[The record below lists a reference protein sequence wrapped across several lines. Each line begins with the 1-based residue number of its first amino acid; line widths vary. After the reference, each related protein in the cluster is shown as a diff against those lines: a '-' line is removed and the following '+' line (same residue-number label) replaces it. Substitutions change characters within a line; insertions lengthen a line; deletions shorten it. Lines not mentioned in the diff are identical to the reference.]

1 MQARD
6 FIQQIA
12 KQLFIYDEAEAK
24 AISEWLV
31 EHFYGLSRNDL
42 LLNIEIK
49 QTANIDL
56 DNLIARLNAAE
67 PIQYITGEAFFYGLK
82 FKVSEAV
89 LIPRPETE
97 ELVELIL
104 KHAKSVINPT
114 ILDIGTGSGCI
125 AVSLA
130 KKYPDAIVSAWDISE
145 AALEIAKKN
154 AVLNQ
159 VKVNFEKVDILNVN
173 QKQLYDIVVSN
184 PPYISQSEAMDM
196 RANVLNHEPH
206 LALFVENDNP
216 LVFYKAIAAFCK
228 TNLKSGGRFFVEI
241 NEALGKETAEVFQN
255 EGCVAIE
262 IIKDMYGKERFVMG
276 SMTDF
281 LK

>member
-1 MQARD
+1 
-6 FIQQIA
+6 
-12 KQLFIYDEAEAK
+12 
-24 AISEWLV
+24 
-31 EHFYGLSRNDL
+31 LSRNDL

-49 QTANIDL
+49 QRVNIDL
-56 DNLIARLNAAE
+56 DNLIARLNASE

-97 ELVELIL
+97 ELVELVL
-104 KHAKSVINPT
+104 KHSKSFINPT

-130 KKYPDAIVSAWDISE
+130 KKHPQAIVSAWDISE
-145 AALEIAKKN
+145 SALEIANKN
-154 AVLNQ
+154 AIFNQ
-159 VKVNFEKVDILNVN
+159 VDVNFEKVDILNVN
-173 QKQLYDIVVSN
+173 QKQQFDIVVSN
-184 PPYISQSEAMDM
+184 PPYIAQSEAIDM

-241 NEALGKETAEVFQN
+241 NETLGKETAEVFQN

-276 SMTDF
+276 MMTDF
-281 LK
+281 KK